1 MESDGKR
8 SKERRRATRE
18 RGKKITSPLYLSL
31 RIPFFASREERKRV
45 NEGSITGRERVTE
58 QRKKKKRGGQE
69 KERTV
74 QQSRVIGSEPL
85 VYVG

>member
-1 MESDGKR
+1 MY
-8 SKERRRATRE
+8 TF
-18 RGKKITSPLYLSL
+18 L
-31 RIPFFASREERKRV
+31 RVTRKRV

-58 QRKKKKRGGQE
+58 ERKKKKRGGQE